1 MKLAN
6 RIHRIQPSA
15 TLEMT
20 AKASELR
27 AKGVEVFN
35 MSVGEPDMPTPS
47 HIQEA
52 GIYAI
57 KNGYTRYTPGGG
69 THELK
74 ESIQNKFQRDNNL
87 NYSLDEIVVSCG
99 GKHSL
104 YNACQ
109 VLFQKGDEI
118 IIFSPYWVSFPD
130 FVSVTG
136 AKPVFVDILKSNY
149 TIDPS
154 DLKKKITRRTKAIIP
169 VHLYGHMAYMDEILE
184 IAKKKHIKI
193 IEDASQSLGSKLRGK
208 HSGTFSHLGC
218 FSMYAGKVITSGEGG
233 AVITNDKKLFEKL
246 KQIRNH
252 GLSKNNLTTRFGLNL
267 RISEISAAIGKIQM
281 RKLPHLLNQ
290 RRKNAK
296 ALTEI
301 LEHSDIILP
310 EPRKNEI
317 VNWYLYTIAMKS
329 RDKAMKKLNASGI
342 GARVYY
348 SPPVHKT
355 PYYKTRLRL
364 ANTEWAAS
372 HVMSLPVHPNVRNQ
386 DLVRM
391 KNILLGRN

>member
-1 MKLAN
+1 MKIPINIPAIDKEEIREVNKVLSEKSLT
-6 RIHRIQPSA
+6 SA
-15 TLEMT
+15 SFNGGKQVQQFEKLLSKFVKSKFAVAVNSGT
-20 AKASELR
+20 AALQASL
-27 AKGVEVFN
+27 
-35 MSVGEPDMPTPS
+35 
-47 HIQEA
+47 
-52 GIYAI
+52 YAI
-57 KNGYTRYTPGGG
+57 DIKP
-69 THELK
+69 
-74 ESIQNKFQRDNNL
+74 
-87 NYSLDEIVVSCG
+87 
-99 GKHSL
+99 
-104 YNACQ
+104 
-109 VLFQKGDEI
+109 GDEVLV
-118 IIFSPYWVSFPD
+118 PSFT
-130 FVSVTG
+130 FVATANSVKSVG

-193 IEDASQSLGSKLRGK
+193 IEDASQSLGSKLSGK

-233 AVITNDKKLFEKL
+233 AIITNDKKLFEKL

-267 RISEISAAIGKIQM
+267 RLSEISATIGKIQM